1 MPHSETA
8 PTAWADRPAV
18 RTRVLHAALRLVH
31 ERGLQGVTQAR
42 VAEVAGVRQSHVTY
56 YFPTRKDLLKAIAH
70 EHVTLLNEMLGG
82 ESKLPMTLP
91 EFRKSVIERV
101 RSKGMP
107 RMMLTLVAGADE
119 DPSLKEWLRK
129 LEADVRRHL
138 MQAFER
144 CGLRPTADQLHLF
157 HCTIAGAAILSVH
170 DEAPAVSR
178 LAARTITRAFE
189 RIEADA
195 KRLPATSPTSRK

>member
-1 MPHSETA
+1 MDIAE
-8 PTAWADRPAV
+8 R
-18 RTRVLHAALRLVH
+18 R
-31 ERGLQGVTQAR
+31 ERG
-42 VAEVAGVRQSHVTY
+42 
-56 YFPTRKDLLKAIAH
+56 RK
-70 EHVTLLNEMLGG
+70 LLNEMLGG

-138 MQAFER
+138 VHAFER
-144 CGLRPTADQLHLF
+144 CGLRPTPDQLHLF
-157 HCTIAGAAILSVH
+157 HCTIAGAAILSIH
-170 DEAPAVSR
+170 DETPSGSR
-178 LAARTITRAFE
+178 LATRTITRAFE

-195 KRLPATSPTSRK
+195 KRLPATSPTSRQ